1 MLIHLIILTTLIV
14 GLPNRGI
21 IKTFVFKPLI
31 AKQKMKVAQDKWITN
46 LVNKTSEVKLQKFLL
61 VGSRELFGGMSG
73 LPGKPLLSLSKTLYK
88 TFTQKELE
96 YVILHE
102 LGHYINIHPLKEVVT
117 YIFLVAIS
125 FVLTINLDISLVT
138 LTGLFLGILSIQ
150 IMKLFE
156 FQADNIAI
164 RNISD
169 INGAIS
175 ATKKFQS
182 YYGNKRYQG
191 LRSILSRSI
200 PYRQRLQNF
209 KSHLKQTQ
217 SHAYIIY

>member
-1 MLIHLIILTTLIV
+1 MIIHLIILTTLIV

-102 LGHYINIHPLKEVVT
+102 LGHYINIHPLKE
-117 YIFLVAIS
+117 
-125 FVLTINLDISLVT
+125 
-138 LTGLFLGILSIQ
+138 
-150 IMKLFE
+150 
-156 FQADNIAI
+156 
-164 RNISD
+164 
-169 INGAIS
+169 
-175 ATKKFQS
+175 
-182 YYGNKRYQG
+182 
-191 LRSILSRSI
+191 
-200 PYRQRLQNF
+200 
-209 KSHLKQTQ
+209 
-217 SHAYIIY
+217 